1 MMRTTG
7 SAPVFQVPKRKQ
19 PSGRVWTAFFLCV
32 LLPPVGL
39 FVLWRGLRCPVR
51 GKVLLSM
58 LALVSMTVML
68 FSFISHQLNQGIL
81 IPQPEAGQFAVND
94 YTSSSGAVVERAAEA
109 TAAPEETLEVTA
121 APAQP
126 EMTLAPANPFG

>member
-1 MMRTTG
+1 MRTTS
-7 SAPVFQVPKRKQ
+7 SAPVFQVPKRKR

-51 GKVLLSM
+51 GKVLLSA
-58 LALVSMTVML
+58 LALISMTVML
-68 FSFISHQLNQGIL
+68 SLFISHQLNQGIL
-81 IPQPEAGQFAVND
+81 IPQQAAGQYAVND
-94 YTSSSGAVVERAAEA
+94 YTSSLGAVVEKTAEA
-109 TAAPEETLEVTA
+109 TAGPDETAEATA

-126 EMTLAPANPFG
+126 EMTPAPANPFG